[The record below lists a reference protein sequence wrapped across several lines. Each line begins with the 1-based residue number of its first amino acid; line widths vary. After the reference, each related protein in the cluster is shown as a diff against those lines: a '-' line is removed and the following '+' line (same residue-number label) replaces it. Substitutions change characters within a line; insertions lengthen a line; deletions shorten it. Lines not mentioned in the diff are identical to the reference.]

1 MKKVLLIVFA
11 LFCWLSGQAQLKVV
25 ERPYF
30 LGGER
35 TLEVTRVSLYND
47 STVLDVD
54 YYAGAMGGKI
64 KLAPSAVLLAGG
76 KQYALKGTEGISTEK
91 ELTVPG
97 NGKVGMKWIFEP
109 LPADVDTFDFTENMN
124 GSWEL
129 LQLHLDGK
137 KPEIDVPERLVDYRP
152 DYNRPLPA
160 AKPAFGKFRI
170 TVRFLG
176 QVSPGSIRYRLDE
189 WGAQSFLPISVKEKD
204 GVCVIEDYLT
214 HPGLKSFYVG
224 TRKFSV
230 FVVPGGEVTMTVNYH
245 ALQMA
250 DTHLFGKEYKDVQKV
265 WFEGDYDG
273 LNMALANC
281 PYSLDATDGLYDNI
295 DTLSVDELKKKIL
308 TYYNEVEQW
317 LENDASLSAPVKRL
331 LHLELQAQTFSNVAS
346 AKYTIGFAMRAKG
359 QKQGNLTEG
368 PGFRDEIMALDS
380 LRSPAMMMTTH
391 YSSIISALSEAHDPA
406 ADHPWCKDL
415 ESTVLTE
422 IARRYLGRMTPLP
435 DTLLAKVDSLQTPA
449 IREYTLTKHREY
461 AEAMEATADGGQ
473 GYTVATLDASVRG
486 DSLLPAIAARHKGRV
501 VLIDFWAT
509 WCGPCRQAMENMK
522 PVKEELK
529 GKDVDFVFLTDET
542 SPKVLWKRMI
552 TNIHGEHYYLTNGQ
566 NGDLLKKYQF
576 DGIPAYL
583 ILDRNGKVV
592 YRHVGFPGTDV
603 MKREL
608 EKALGTL

>member
-25 ERPYF
+25 EKPYF
-30 LGGER
+30 LGGETR
-35 TLEVTRVSLYND
+35 LEVSRVSLYD
-47 STVLDVD
+47 DRTVVDVD
-54 YYAGAMGGKI
+54 YYAGAMGDAI
-64 KLAPSAVLLAGG
+64 RLSPSATLSAGG
-76 KQYALKGTEGISTEK
+76 KQYALKKAEGISTTEDL
-91 ELTVPG
+91 EVAV
-97 NGKVGMKWIFEP
+97 NGKVSMQWTFEP
-109 LPADVDTFDFTENMN
+109 LPVDVATCDFQENVDRGWTLN
-124 GSWEL
+124 
-129 LQLHLDGK
+129 QIHLDGK
-137 KPEIDVPERLVDYRP
+137 KPEIDVPERLVHHRP
-152 DYNRPLPA
+152 DYDRPLPA
-160 AKPAFGKFRI
+160 AQPVFGKFRI

-176 QVSPGSIRYRLDE
+176 KVSPGSIHYDLSE
-189 WGAQSFLPISVKEKD
+189 WGAQSFLPVSVEEKD
-204 GVCVIEDYLT
+204 GVCVIDDYLT

-224 TRKFSV
+224 RQKFSV
-230 FVVPGGEVTMTVNYH
+230 FVVPGSEVTMTVNYH
-245 ALQMA
+245 AMQMVG
-250 DTHLFGKEYKDVQKV
+250 THLFGEEYKNVQKV

-273 LNMALANC
+273 LNTVLANV
-281 PYSLDATDGLYDNI
+281 PYSLDATDELDDIG
-295 DTLSVDELKKKIL
+295 TMSVDELKQKIL
-308 TYYNEVEQW
+308 AYYDRVNQW
-317 LENDASLSAPVKRL
+317 LENDASLSEPVKRL
-331 LHLELQAQTFSNVAS
+331 LHLELQARTFSNVAS
-346 AKYTIGFAMRAKG
+346 AKYTIGFAPRANG
-359 QKQGNLTEG
+359 QKRGNLTEG
-368 PGFRDEIMALDS
+368 PGFRDEVMALDS
-380 LRSPAMMMTTH
+380 LRSPAMMMTTR
-391 YSSIISALSEAHDPA
+391 YPSIVSALSEAHDPA

-415 ESTVLTE
+415 ESTALNE
-422 IARRYLGRMTPLP
+422 MARRYLGRMAPLP

-449 IREYTLTKHREY
+449 IREYVLTKHREY
-461 AEAMEATADGGQ
+461 AEALKKVADGGA
-473 GYTVATLDASVRG
+473 GYTIATLDASVRG
-486 DSLLPAIAARHKGRV
+486 DSLLQAIAARHKGRV

-509 WCGPCRQAMENMK
+509 WCGPCRQAMKSMK

>member
-25 ERPYF
+25 EKPYF
-30 LGGER
+30 LGGETR
-35 TLEVTRVSLYND
+35 LEVSRVSLYND

-54 YYAGAMGGKI
+54 YYAGAMGDAI
-64 KLAPSAVLLAGG
+64 RLSPSATLSAGG
-76 KQYALKGTEGISTEK
+76 KQYALKKAEGISTTEDL
-91 ELTVPG
+91 EVAV
-97 NGKVGMKWIFEP
+97 NGKVSMQWTFEP
-109 LPADVDTFDFTENMN
+109 LPVDVATCDFQENVDRGWTLN
-124 GSWEL
+124 
-129 LQLHLDGK
+129 QIHLDGK
-137 KPEIDVPERLVDYRP
+137 KPEIDVPERLVHHRP
-152 DYNRPLPA
+152 DYDRPLPA
-160 AKPAFGKFRI
+160 AQPVFGKFRI

-176 QVSPGSIRYRLDE
+176 KVSPGSIHYDLSE
-189 WGAQSFLPISVKEKD
+189 WGAQSFLPVSVEEKD
-204 GVCVIEDYLT
+204 GVCVIDDYLT

-224 TRKFSV
+224 RQKFSV
-230 FVVPGGEVTMTVNYH
+230 FVVPGSEVTMTVNYH
-245 ALQMA
+245 AMQMVG
-250 DTHLFGKEYKDVQKV
+250 THLFGEEYKNVQKV

-273 LNMALANC
+273 LNTVLANV
-281 PYSLDATDGLYDNI
+281 PYSLDATDELDDIG
-295 DTLSVDELKKKIL
+295 TMSVDELKQKIL
-308 TYYNEVEQW
+308 AYYDRVNQW
-317 LENDASLSAPVKRL
+317 LENDASLSEPVKRL
-331 LHLELQAQTFSNVAS
+331 LHLELQARTFSNVAS
-346 AKYTIGFAMRAKG
+346 AKYTIGFAPRANG
-359 QKQGNLTEG
+359 QKRGNLTEG
-368 PGFRDEIMALDS
+368 PGFRDEVMALDS
-380 LRSPAMMMTTH
+380 LRSPAMMMTTR
-391 YSSIISALSEAHDPA
+391 YPSIVSALSEAHDPA

-435 DTLLAKVDSLQTPA
+435 DTLLAKVDSLQTSA
-449 IREYTLTKHREY
+449 IREYILTKHREY

-501 VLIDFWAT
+501 VLIDFWTT

>member
-25 ERPYF
+25 EKPYF
-30 LGGER
+30 LGGETR
-35 TLEVTRVSLYND
+35 LEVSRVSLYD
-47 STVLDVD
+47 DRTVVDVD
-54 YYAGAMGGKI
+54 YYAGAMGDAI
-64 KLAPSAVLLAGG
+64 RLSPSATLSAGG
-76 KQYALKGTEGISTEK
+76 KQYALKKAEGISTTEDL
-91 ELTVPG
+91 EVAV
-97 NGKVGMKWIFEP
+97 NGKVSMQWTFEP
-109 LPADVDTFDFTENMN
+109 LPVDVATCDFQENVDRGWTLN
-124 GSWEL
+124 
-129 LQLHLDGK
+129 QIHLDGK
-137 KPEIDVPERLVDYRP
+137 KPEIDVPERLVHHRP
-152 DYNRPLPA
+152 DYDRPLPA
-160 AKPAFGKFRI
+160 AQPVFGKFRI

-176 QVSPGSIRYRLDE
+176 KVSPGSIHYDLSE
-189 WGAQSFLPISVKEKD
+189 WGAQSFLPVSVEEKD
-204 GVCVIEDYLT
+204 GVCVIDDYLT

-224 TRKFSV
+224 RQKFSV
-230 FVVPGGEVTMTVNYH
+230 FVVPGSEVTMTVNYH
-245 ALQMA
+245 AMQMVG
-250 DTHLFGKEYKDVQKV
+250 THLFGEEYKNVQKV

-273 LNMALANC
+273 LNTVLANV
-281 PYSLDATDGLYDNI
+281 PYSLDATDELDDIG
-295 DTLSVDELKKKIL
+295 TMSVDELKQKIL
-308 TYYNEVEQW
+308 AYYDRVNQW
-317 LENDASLSAPVKRL
+317 LENDASLSEPVKRL
-331 LHLELQAQTFSNVAS
+331 LHLELQARTFSNVAS
-346 AKYTIGFAMRAKG
+346 AKYTIGFAPRANG

-368 PGFRDEIMALDS
+368 PGFRDEVMALDS
-380 LRSPAMMMTTH
+380 LRSPAMMMTTR
-391 YSSIISALSEAHDPA
+391 YPSIVSALSEAHDPA

-415 ESTVLTE
+415 ESTALNE
-422 IARRYLGRMTPLP
+422 MARRYLGRMAPLP

-449 IREYTLTKHREY
+449 IREYVLTKHREY
-461 AEAMEATADGGQ
+461 AEALKKVADGGA
-473 GYTVATLDASVRG
+473 GYTIATLDASVRG

>member
-25 ERPYF
+25 EKPYF
-30 LGGER
+30 LGGETR
-35 TLEVTRVSLYND
+35 LEVSRVSLYD
-47 STVLDVD
+47 DRTVVDVD
-54 YYAGAMGGKI
+54 YYAGAMGDAI
-64 KLAPSAVLLAGG
+64 RLSPSATLSAGG
-76 KQYALKGTEGISTEK
+76 KQYALKKAEGISTTEDL
-91 ELTVPG
+91 EVAV
-97 NGKVGMKWIFEP
+97 NGKVSMQWTFEP
-109 LPADVDTFDFTENMN
+109 LPVDVATCDFQENVDRGWTLN
-124 GSWEL
+124 
-129 LQLHLDGK
+129 QIHLDGK
-137 KPEIDVPERLVDYRP
+137 KPEIDVPERLVHHRP
-152 DYNRPLPA
+152 DYDRPLPA
-160 AKPAFGKFRI
+160 AQPVFGKFRI

-176 QVSPGSIRYRLDE
+176 KVSPGSIHYDLSE
-189 WGAQSFLPISVKEKD
+189 WGAQSFLPVSVEEKD
-204 GVCVIEDYLT
+204 GVCVIDDYLT

-224 TRKFSV
+224 RQKFSV
-230 FVVPGGEVTMTVNYH
+230 FVVPGSEVTMTVNYH
-245 ALQMA
+245 AMQMVG
-250 DTHLFGKEYKDVQKV
+250 THLFGEEYKNVQKV

-273 LNMALANC
+273 LNTVLANV
-281 PYSLDATDGLYDNI
+281 PYSLDATDELDDIG
-295 DTLSVDELKKKIL
+295 TMSVDELKQKIL
-308 TYYNEVEQW
+308 AYYDRVNQW
-317 LENDASLSAPVKRL
+317 LENDASLSEPVKRL
-331 LHLELQAQTFSNVAS
+331 LHLELQARTFSNVAS
-346 AKYTIGFAMRAKG
+346 AKYTIGFAPRANG
-359 QKQGNLTEG
+359 QKRGNLTEG
-368 PGFRDEIMALDS
+368 PGFRDEVMALDS

-449 IREYTLTKHREY
+449 IREYILTKHREY
-461 AEAMEATADGGQ
+461 AEAMEATADGGE

-509 WCGPCRQAMENMK
+509 WCGPCRQAMESMK
-522 PVKEELK
+522 PIKEELK

-603 MKREL
+603 MKQEL

>member
-25 ERPYF
+25 EKPYF
-30 LGGER
+30 LGGETR
-35 TLEVTRVSLYND
+35 LEVSRVSLYD
-47 STVLDVD
+47 DRTVVDVD
-54 YYAGAMGGKI
+54 YYAGAMGDAI
-64 KLAPSAVLLAGG
+64 RLSPSATLSAGG
-76 KQYALKGTEGISTEK
+76 KQYALKKAEGISTTEDL
-91 ELTVPG
+91 EVAV
-97 NGKVGMKWIFEP
+97 NGKVSMQWTFEP
-109 LPADVDTFDFTENMN
+109 LPVDVATCDFQENVDRGWTLN
-124 GSWEL
+124 
-129 LQLHLDGK
+129 QIHLDGK
-137 KPEIDVPERLVDYRP
+137 KPEIDVPERLVHHRP
-152 DYNRPLPA
+152 DYDRPLPA
-160 AKPAFGKFRI
+160 AQPVFGKFRI

-176 QVSPGSIRYRLDE
+176 KVSPGSIHYDLSE
-189 WGAQSFLPISVKEKD
+189 WGAQSFLPVSVEEKD
-204 GVCVIEDYLT
+204 GVCVIDDYLT

-224 TRKFSV
+224 RQKFSV
-230 FVVPGGEVTMTVNYH
+230 FVVPGSEVTMTVNYH
-245 ALQMA
+245 AMQMVG
-250 DTHLFGKEYKDVQKV
+250 THLFGEEYKNVQKV

-273 LNMALANC
+273 LNTVLANV
-281 PYSLDATDGLYDNI
+281 PYSLDATDELDDIG
-295 DTLSVDELKKKIL
+295 TMSVDELKQKIL
-308 TYYNEVEQW
+308 AYYDRVNQW
-317 LENDASLSAPVKRL
+317 LENDASLSEPVKRL
-331 LHLELQAQTFSNVAS
+331 LHLELQARTFSNVAS
-346 AKYTIGFAMRAKG
+346 AKYTIGFAPRANG
-359 QKQGNLTEG
+359 QKRGNLTEG
-368 PGFRDEIMALDS
+368 PGFRDEVMALDS
-380 LRSPAMMMTTH
+380 LRSPAMMMTTR
-391 YSSIISALSEAHDPA
+391 YPSIVSALSEAHDPA

-415 ESTVLTE
+415 ESTALNE
-422 IARRYLGRMTPLP
+422 MARRYLGRMAPLP

-449 IREYTLTKHREY
+449 IREYVLTKHREY
-461 AEAMEATADGGQ
+461 AEALKKVADGGA
-473 GYTVATLDASVRG
+473 GYTIATLDASVRG
-486 DSLLPAIAARHKGRV
+486 DSLLQAIAARHKRRV

-603 MKREL
+603 MKQEL